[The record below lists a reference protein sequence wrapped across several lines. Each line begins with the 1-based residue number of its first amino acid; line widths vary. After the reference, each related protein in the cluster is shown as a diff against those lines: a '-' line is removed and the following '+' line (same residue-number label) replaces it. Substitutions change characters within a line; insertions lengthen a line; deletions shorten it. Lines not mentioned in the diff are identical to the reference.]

1 MTEPSAV
8 AGFFRLALNTLLPPQ
23 CMGCGVI
30 VDGAGA
36 LCPPCWDKADF
47 VTPPHCA
54 VCGLSFEF
62 DPGEGG
68 LCGAC
73 ARERPVYRRA
83 RTVMAY
89 GEISRKLI
97 IAFKHGDGVE
107 AVPAFSRWLV
117 RAGADL
123 ILDAD
128 LAAPVPL
135 HWTRLFARRYN
146 QAAMLA
152 LAVGRQTGIAVSPD
166 LLVRRKRT
174 RSQGGLGPEDRRRNM
189 KGAFAVRPSMVDAIR
204 GRNILLIDDVMT
216 TGATVSA
223 CARTL
228 LDAGAA
234 AVDVLTL
241 AMVMRP
247 RY

>member
-1 MTEPSAV
+1 MD
-8 AGFFRLALNTLLPPQ
+8 TLLPHQ
-23 CMGCGVI
+23 CMGCGAV
-30 VDGAGA
+30 VDGTAA
-36 LCPPCWDKADF
+36 LCPQCWDKADF
-47 VTPPHCA
+47 VAPPHCA
-54 VCGLSFEF
+54 VCGLTFEF
-62 DPGEGG
+62 DPGDDA

-83 RTVMAY
+83 RTVMVY
-89 GEISRKLI
+89 GEISRRLV
-97 IAFKHGDGVE
+97 IAFKHGDGTE

-123 ILDAD
+123 IPDAD
-128 LAAPVPL
+128 LVAPVPL

-152 LAVGRQTGIAVSPD
+152 VAVGRQTGIAVRPD
-166 LLVRRKRT
+166 LLVRRRRT
-174 RSQGGLGPEDRRRNM
+174 RSQGGLGPEERRRNM
-189 KGAFAVRPSMVDAIR
+189 KGAFTVRPSLIDAVK
-204 GRNILLIDDVMT
+204 GRNILLIDDVLT

-228 LDAGAA
+228 LDAGAE

-247 RY
+247 RH